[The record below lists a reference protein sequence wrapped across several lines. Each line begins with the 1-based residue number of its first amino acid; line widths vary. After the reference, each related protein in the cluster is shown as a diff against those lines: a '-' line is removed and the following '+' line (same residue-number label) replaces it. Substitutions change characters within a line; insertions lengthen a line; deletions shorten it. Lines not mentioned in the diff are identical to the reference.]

1 MKRHLITLS
10 IGLIAG
16 TLLTLIIV
24 GVVNENTG
32 VDLKSL
38 ALLDSLI
45 IEWTSP
51 VDSSQTSYAV
61 IGSDH
66 KKYTI
71 GTLPDSALYY
81 EAQVDS
87 LYHIQKGVV
96 CAQFIL
102 ESKWGM
108 SNLGANNY
116 FGLTYEAVKKY
127 MQRPSFVWRTDL
139 RVDEN
144 GLLTRRVPVRF
155 AKFASMAQCFDVYG
169 RYLTGSRLYRKA
181 FKQKSAEKFVRAL
194 ARYYAQDPD
203 YAIKLILIMRR
214 YNLE

>member
-24 GVVNENTG
+24 GVVNENTSG
-32 VDLKSL
+32 DLKSL

-81 EAQVDS
+81 EA
-87 LYHIQKGVV
+87 
-96 CAQFIL
+96 
-102 ESKWGM
+102 
-108 SNLGANNY
+108 
-116 FGLTYEAVKKY
+116 
-127 MQRPSFVWRTDL
+127 
-139 RVDEN
+139 
-144 GLLTRRVPVRF
+144 
-155 AKFASMAQCFDVYG
+155 
-169 RYLTGSRLYRKA
+169 
-181 FKQKSAEKFVRAL
+181 
-194 ARYYAQDPD
+194 
-203 YAIKLILIMRR
+203 
-214 YNLE
+214 